1 MLIVSFYLHT
11 NKGGMKMLNA
21 AENINYKQIYST
33 QFNLQEMTKISRV
46 LQFMFNKNEGTG
58 FIKFR
63 CNNKI
68 RNLQVSDISSTYKIG
83 QLLNSFETKS
93 DIFISKNLFRT
104 PTSMEEDNI
113 QAITMLVVDVDYKT
127 IKDYRQCTPEQIF
140 NLLELECFNKDI
152 PIPNLIEYS
161 NQIRLIYVLEERIGA
176 TTKSKALIKKIENTW
191 AGRLKWIGADDK
203 NALTNGVR
211 LASSY
216 NTKVKKIE
224 RINYDE
230 YDYREFT
237 SIDKAT
243 VKYFNAEHAK
253 RSKNFIYSN
262 YKYSLEE
269 LSKEWLDLNKEEYIK
284 LKEDKATKETNVKNV
299 ESLSSSTVEEQKQ
312 IKEIDKDKEKKIKTN
327 RHNNISYIFANGL
340 TPEQSKNYSLQ
351 ICRIQDLET
360 IQRYYD
366 YNMPG
371 YQEYMTFLYRNFC
384 ILADMPEEEAEEK
397 ALEFYD
403 TFIQHDNNT
412 NRMESKTRNVER
424 KQYRYRNETIIKLLD
439 ISEQDEINMQLKTII
454 SIKEKRRRQKIA
466 NTRQNVIRKEQRQED
481 KEKRSKEFIK
491 KIQVLKNK
499 GYTQEQVSKE
509 LNKSI
514 STIKRWWNK

>member
-1 MLIVSFYLHT
+1 
-11 NKGGMKMLNA
+11 MLNA

-33 QFNLQEMTKISRV
+33 QFNLQEITKISRV

-63 CNNKI
+63 YDNKI

-83 QLLNSFETKS
+83 QLLSSLDTKS
-93 DIFISKNLFRT
+93 DIFISKNIFRT

-113 QAITMLVVDVDYKT
+113 QAITMLVIDVDYKA
-127 IKDYRQCTPEQIF
+127 IKDYRKCTCEQIF
-140 NLLELECFNKDI
+140 NLLELECFNKNI
-152 PIPNLIEYS
+152 PVPNLVEYS

-176 TTKSKALIKKIENTW
+176 TTKSKSLVKKIENTW
-191 AGRLKWIGADDK
+191 ACRLKWIGADDK

-224 RINYDE
+224 RFYYNE
-230 YDYREFT
+230 YDYKEFT
-237 SIDKAT
+237 SADKAT

-253 RSKNFIYSN
+253 RSKNFIYSD

-269 LSKEWLDLNKEEYIK
+269 LAEGWLDLTKEEYIK
-284 LKEDKATKETNVKNV
+284 LKEEKSIKETTINNY
-299 ESLSSSTVEEQKQ
+299 ESLSSSTVEE
-312 IKEIDKDKEKKIKTN
+312 EDKLKEKKKKTN

-340 TPEQSKNYSLQ
+340 TPEQNKNYSLQ
-351 ICRIQDLET
+351 ISRIQDLET

-384 ILADMPEEEAEEK
+384 ILTDITEEESEEK
-397 ALEFYD
+397 ALAFYD
-403 TFIQHDNNT
+403 RFIQHDNNT
-412 NRMESKTRNVER
+412 HRMESKTRNVER

-466 NTRQNVIRKEQRQED
+466 NNRQNIIRKEQRQED
-481 KEKRSKEFIK
+481 KKKRSKEFIK
-491 KIQVLKNK
+491 KIQALKNK

-514 STIKRWWNK
+514 ATIKRWWNK